1 MRSFLGTLIVRAI
14 SGFYVILPRTTDD
27 PFWVGFL
34 HDNVDSEVIYPPIL
48 RLKLE
53 NVDLALENGILKLV
67 KAYSIDFID
76 FLLNNKKKNENDL
89 INQNVFLPLHRC
101 Q

>member
-53 NVDLALENGILKLV
+53 KVDLALENGVLELV
-67 KAYSIDFID
+67 KDYSNDFIE
-76 FLLNNKKKNENDL
+76 FLIYNIKRNKKKYD
-89 INQNVFLPLHRC
+89 
-101 Q
+101 